1 MKPWLQELQKKQD
14 TKMEKQTHKII
25 CQNCKGNGYV
35 RILLEEGREE
45 FITDCQTCNNQGEIK
60 VADEELHS

>member
-1 MKPWLQELQKKQD
+1 
-14 TKMEKQTHKII
+14 MEKQTHKKI

-45 FITDCQTCNNQGEIK
+45 FISDCQTCNNQGEIK